1 MTQTCL
7 LAFLIGALSIALQ
20 DRRITYTQP
29 TWWAVNS
36 IAVGMFLIGR
46 LL

>member
-7 LAFLIGALSIALQ
+7 LAFLICALSIALQ
-20 DRRITYTQP
+20 DRRITYTQL
-29 TWWAVNS
+29 TWWVVNS
-36 IAVGMFLIGR
+36 IAIGIFLIGR